1 MTDHRRQAGDGGSAS
16 GPAPTFRPDTFVV
29 GLEEVDRTQAAVVGG
44 KGAHLGELFE
54 IAGVGVPAGF
64 CVTTAAYRRTVA
76 EAASI
81 DTLIDRLAGAG
92 PSDPDELR
100 RLGARIRRSIEEVAI
115 PDEVERAIAAAVARL
130 GDHRA
135 YAVRSSA
142 TAEDLPTASFA
153 GQYDTF
159 LNVEG
164 VAALLRHISRCWA
177 SLFGERAVAYRIRN
191 GIDHRTVEMAVV
203 VQAMVIPKAS
213 GVLFTAD
220 PVTGNRRVAC
230 AEATFGL
237 GEAFVSGMVNADQ
250 YRVSNGEI
258 VDTKVAAKQVVV
270 RASPGG
276 GTRVEPLEPSLR
288 TQPVLTEQ
296 QAVQLASLGRRIES
310 HFGCPQDIEWCLDEH
325 GFQIVQSR
333 PITTIFPV
341 PEVDD
346 EANHVYLSVGHGQ
359 MMTDPM
365 TPLGLSVWQLTSPA
379 PMRVAGSRL
388 FVDVTNHLSSASTR
402 MATLETFGKSDPL
415 IRDALETLL
424 ARDDFIPMG
433 SDGSPDL
440 PPPTRAHTEPIE
452 ADPAIVAE
460 LIERNRA
467 SVAEL
472 QREIKTRSGSEL
484 LDFVLADIGEL
495 RSLLVDPQN
504 HQAVMAGFEASWWL
518 DDKLAEWLGEENAAA
533 VLSLAAPNNVTAE
546 MGLALLDV
554 ADVIRP
560 HPEVISF
567 LRSVQDD
574 EFLDQMV
581 GLGGGNEAGE
591 AIVSYLDRYGM
602 RCVGEIDIAR
612 PRWAERPSALLPMLL
627 SNVDHFAPG
636 ERERRLER
644 GRRQAEAKAQELMGR
659 LRALPDGA
667 EKAEQA
673 ARMIRRL
680 RTFIGYREYPKYG
693 MVSRYFI
700 YKRALLAEAERLV
713 GENVLPVVDDI
724 FFLTFN
730 ELHDVVRNRQA
741 DHALIASRRAD
752 FRAHGALQPPR
763 VLTSD
768 GEALHGSYRRDD
780 LPAGALVGLAVSG
793 GTIEGRARVVHDM
806 AEADLEPGDILV
818 TPHTDPSWSPLFVTI
833 AGLVTEVGGPMTH
846 GSVIAREFGLTAVVG
861 VAGATRS
868 IRDGQ
873 QIRLNGTRGYVEI
886 MSGRDVPSETVS

>member
-1 MTDHRRQAGDGGSAS
+1 M
-16 GPAPTFRPDTFVV
+16 V
-29 GLEEVDRTQAAVVGG
+29 GLEHVDRTHAAVVGG
-44 KGAHLGELFE
+44 KGAHLGELFD
-54 IAGVGVPAGF
+54 IPGIRVPTGF
-64 CVTTAAYRRTVA
+64 CVTTAAYRRMVA
-76 EAASI
+76 EVASI
-81 DTLIDRLAGAG
+81 DPLVDRLAGLG
-92 PSDPDELR
+92 SGDPDDLR
-100 RLGARIRRSIEEVAI
+100 RLSARIRRSIEEVAI

-130 GDHRA
+130 GDHLA

-159 LNVEG
+159 LNVVG
-164 VAALLRHISRCWA
+164 VATLLQQISRCWA
-177 SLFGERAVAYRIRN
+177 SLFSERAVAYRMRN

-203 VQAMVIPKAS
+203 VQPMVFPTAS

-220 PVTGNRRVAC
+220 ALTGNRRVASV
-230 AEATFGL
+230 EATFGL
-237 GEAFVSGMVNADQ
+237 GEALVSGMVAADQ
-250 YRVSNGEI
+250 YRVHNGKLL
-258 VDTKVAAKQVVV
+258 DTKVAAKQVVV
-270 RASPGG
+270 RGSPDG
-276 GTRVEPLEPSLR
+276 GTRVEPLEPSLQ

-296 QAVQLASLGRRIES
+296 QAVRLAGLGRRIES
-310 HFGCPQDIEWCLDEH
+310 QFGCPQDIEWCLDEH

-379 PMRVAGSRL
+379 PMRIAGSRL
-388 FVDVTNHLSSASTR
+388 FVDITDHLSSASTR

-433 SDGSPDL
+433 PDGSPDL
-440 PPPTRAHTEPIE
+440 PPPSRARTEPIE
-452 ADPAIVAE
+452 ADPAIVTE
-460 LIERNRA
+460 LIGRNRA

-472 QREIKTRSGSEL
+472 QREIETRSGSEL

-495 RSLLVDPQN
+495 RSLLLDPQSR
-504 HQAVMAGFEASWWL
+504 QSVMAGFEASWWL

-560 HPEVISF
+560 HPEVVSF

-574 EFLDQMV
+574 EFLDQMA
-581 GLGGGNEAGE
+581 GLGGGKEAGE

-627 SNVDHFAPG
+627 SNLDNFATG

-659 LRALPDGA
+659 LRPLPDGA
-667 EKAEQA
+667 EKAEQVA
-673 ARMIRRL
+673 GMIRRL

-700 YKRALLAEAERLV
+700 YKQALLAEADRLV
-713 GENVLPVVDDI
+713 GGNVLPVIDDI

-730 ELHDVVRNRQA
+730 ELHDVVRSRRA
-741 DHALIASRRAD
+741 DHALIARRRAD

-768 GEALHGSYRRDD
+768 GETLHGTYQRDD

-861 VAGATRS
+861 VEGATRS

-886 MSGRDVPSETVS
+886 MSGRDAPPETVS